1 MSRVACA
8 VAFLFLVCAALPA
21 PAQEVDAASYD
32 GTWAVRLQGEDGK
45 HREATVVIA
54 GYDGTWQERG
64 GAKNA
69 CGGKKVPITVQSST
83 RSVVAF
89 TVWGET
95 IAAACPTL
103 SVLVRPSSEKMLE
116 GSADVGVSD
125 RDALDAQAVAAAAA
139 KKAGAVGAIRLARR

>member
-1 MSRVACA
+1 MSRVAC
-8 VAFLFLVCAALPA
+8 VIAFLVACAALPA

-32 GTWAVRLQGEDGK
+32 GTWAARLQGEGGK
-45 HREATVVIA
+45 HREATVVLA

-64 GAKNA
+64 GAKGA
-69 CGGKKVPITVQSST
+69 CGVKKIPITVQSST

-95 IAAACPTL
+95 VAAACPTL
-103 SVLVRPSSEKMLE
+103 SVLVRPSGEKMLE

-125 RDALDAQAVAAAAA
+125 RDALDAQAVAAAAG
-139 KKAGAVGAIRLARR
+139 KKAGSTGAIRLTRR